1 MHLDL
6 LTRCTKGHVT
16 ISLRRRWPVSFHSEA
31 QAVTQ
36 GIALLHQHAE
46 VVGFIL
52 VPADLQAAKT
62 VKDTCTKG
70 MAAVL
75 SAKKDA
81 EECFQDMKDNAEDII
96 VDANAEAKKEI
107 YVKDK

>member
-1 MHLDL
+1 MMHLDL

-46 VVGFIL
+46 MVGFIL
-52 VPADLQAAKT
+52 VPADLQTANEAYLHERT
-62 VKDTCTKG
+62 ITRA
-70 MAAVL
+70 MAARKARQKRKAQEVL
-75 SAKKDA
+75 P
-81 EECFQDMKDNAEDII
+81 
-96 VDANAEAKKEI
+96 
-107 YVKDK
+107 

>member
-1 MHLDL
+1 MLRENKFLEKAFEH
-6 LTRCTKGHVT
+6 KHV
-16 ISLRRRWPVSFHSEA
+16 IIFAS
-31 QAVTQ
+31 
-36 GIALLHQHAE
+36 GIATAI
-46 VVGFIL
+46 VGKKIL
-52 VPADLQAAKT
+52 ESKT